1 MRAIRLSVCKCV
13 FSFISTTKV
22 LCMCECVVGG
32 LSVSAVNNFVFFSLY
47 GFPSVLVLVK
57 TFYLF

>member
-1 MRAIRLSVCKCV
+1 
-13 FSFISTTKV
+13 
-22 LCMCECVVGG
+22 MCECVVGG